1 MTMHLMSPAF
11 TTTGKKKGKQKFKSA
26 EAAAKARK
34 NAESWKQLLEKW
46 DVKPERKTKRMVS
59 KATKLDPVVSTS
71 FVYNPERDTSNIAS
85 MDTGI
90 GIAPKKDIPQ
100 YTGDE
105 MIGIGQLHKS
115 NSVPVFRK
123 EDAEDQA
130 KMRRN

>member
-1 MTMHLMSPAF
+1 MSMHMLPAMY

-34 NAESWKQLLEKW
+34 NAEAWNQLLAKY
-46 DVKPERKTKRMVS
+46 DVKQTKPNK
-59 KATKLDPVVSTS
+59 KAVHKPTP
-71 FVYNPERDTSNIAS
+71 SNHRHTVFDDAKS
-85 MDTGI
+85 LDTGA
-90 GIAPKKDIPQ
+90 GVAAKADIPQ
-100 YTGDE
+100 YTGDA